1 MARELAPIDVTHDP
15 ELLRLAEEVR
25 HSGKPRLLRRGGEDL
40 AVLSPV
46 GLVASRRTRKA
57 KTHTKADDE
66 AFLASAG
73 TWTDFDLDDFLKRN
87 EESRTLSRPRVEL

>member
-1 MARELAPIDVTHDP
+1 MARELAPIDVTSDP

-25 HSGKPRLLRRGGEDL
+25 HSGKSRLLRRGGEDL
-40 AVLSPV
+40 AVLYPV
-46 GLVASRRTRKA
+46 GPAPRRASRKEKRYS
-57 KTHTKADDE
+57 KADDD
-66 AFLASAG
+66 AFLAAAG